1 MKIVSYV
8 ILFWS
13 AIILLSC
20 PTTVFA
26 QNNIARIYAELP
38 NGKARQGTGFFVSKS
53 GYIATAYHVI
63 RDADRLTVF
72 SDGSKTNDVQIVGF
86 DAAHD
91 LALLKSNAPEY
102 QQATYFEISE
112 IANPPQN
119 SQIFSYGHP
128 RGIKSNISLAG
139 KVASDGFANS
149 IEIQDHGNIFAKNIN
164 CLLYTS
170 DAADE

>member
-1 MKIVSYV
+1 MKVASHF
-8 ILFWS
+8 ILFLAAMLVICCS
-13 AIILLSC
+13 
-20 PTTVFA
+20 TTVYA
-26 QNNIARIYAELP
+26 QDNIARIYAELP

-72 SDGSKTNDVQIVGF
+72 SNGTRTSDVHIVGF

-91 LALLKSNAPEY
+91 LALLKSNTPEY

-112 IANPPQN
+112 IADPPRN
-119 SQIFSYGHP
+119 SQIYSYGHP
-128 RGIKSNISLAG
+128 RGIKSNISVAG

-149 IEIQDHGNIFAKNIN
+149 IEIQDH
-164 CLLYTS
+164 
-170 DAADE
+170 